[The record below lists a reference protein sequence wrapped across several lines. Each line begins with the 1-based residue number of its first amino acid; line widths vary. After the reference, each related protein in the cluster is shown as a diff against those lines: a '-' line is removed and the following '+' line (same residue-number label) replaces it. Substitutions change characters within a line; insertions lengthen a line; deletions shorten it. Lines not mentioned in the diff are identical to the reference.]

1 MRTQIFLIV
10 LCFSL
15 TNASEHRDQ
24 ALLRQIR
31 SDLEKVSI
39 SFNSTPPTIRMAP
52 CKCHVQAMNILKN
65 LLQNRTQDGESEED
79 ETRVIRIMWNLET
92 LDLPTEEYKTCL
104 VERRKR
110 KTNPASGP
118 MLKHYVQHVREFSK
132 KKCPLKDTA

>member
-1 MRTQIFLIV
+1 MRTLIFLIV

-15 TNASEHRDQ
+15 TNARVHPRDQ
-24 ALLRQIR
+24 ALLRQII

-39 SFNSTPPTIRMAP
+39 SFNSTPPTIRMTQ
-52 CKCHVQAMNILKN
+52 CKCHLQAMNNLKN

-79 ETRVIRIMWNLET
+79 KTRARIIFRLEA

-118 MLKHYVQHVREFSK
+118 MLKHYLQHVREVYK

>member
-1 MRTQIFLIV
+1 MRTLIFLIV

-15 TNASEHRDQ
+15 TNASEHGDK
-24 ALLRQIR
+24 AVLRQII
-31 SDLEKVSI
+31 SDLEKVST
-39 SFNSTPPTIRMAP
+39 SFNSTPPTIKMAQ
-52 CKCHVQAMNILKN
+52 CKCNLQAMNILKN

-79 ETRVIRIMWNLET
+79 ETRAIRIMWNIET
-92 LDLPTEEYKTCL
+92 LDLSKEESKTCL

-118 MLKHYVQHVREFSK
+118 MLKHYLQHVREVFK